1 MTETFIAI
9 DDLQVGHYIHL
20 PVGWTSHPFL
30 LNSFQLK
37 EQKQL
42 AILKQLGLTE
52 ICVDLD
58 RSDLSLLDLFS
69 APDTDTDHFGNTETP
84 DKITTNTESE
94 EIERKKQELEELK
107 KAQALE
113 QERQLQQNLWW
124 KQIRRA
130 NTEYEAHIANL
141 KEIYSQ
147 ITLQPGRTLT
157 AIELMAGK
165 LIQQGEQASKT
176 PFILCNNDIPGESF
190 YQNALNNTV
199 LAIKLAL
206 HLNLPPTE
214 VATVA
219 QAGLLSYFGMLWVPE
234 SIRNKK
240 TELTKPELNFLR
252 QHPAYAF
259 QKLSDTNSLAEP
271 VLTAIW
277 QFNEKA
283 DGSGYPR
290 GISGN
295 KISKYAQILAICT
308 RYNDMC
314 NANNAGQRFSP
325 HLIVGYLFKIA
336 DKQFNKAYVEQFIRM
351 VGIYPVGT
359 VVAYNKHQALV
370 CMAITSQL
378 KQPLL
383 MDFSALD
390 PNSKR
395 PLLLDAAAQ
404 KITISQGLKQ
414 DQIQPPLIKKFH
426 LNERSNIY
434 FG

>member
-9 DDLQVGHYIHL
+9 DDLQIGHFINL

-30 LNSFQLK
+30 LNSFQIK
-37 EQKQL
+37 DQKQL
-42 AILKQLGLTE
+42 AILKQLGFTE
-52 ICVDLD
+52 ICVDLN
-58 RSDLSLLDLFS
+58 RSDITLLDLFS
-69 APDTDTDHFGNTETP
+69 FPDTDSDHFCDTGILDEVM
-84 DKITTNTESE
+84 TNTESA
-94 EIERKKQELEELK
+94 EIERKKLEQEELR
-107 KAQALE
+107 KAQE
-113 QERQLQQNLWW
+113 QERQHQQNLWW
-124 KQIRRA
+124 KQIRLA
-130 NTEYEAHIANL
+130 NTEYEAHTTNL

-147 ITLQPGRTLT
+147 LTLQPERSLT
-157 AIELMAGK
+157 AVELMAGK
-165 LIQQGEQASKT
+165 LIQRAEQTGKT
-176 PFILCNNDIPGESF
+176 TFILCNSAIPGETF
-190 YQNALNNTV
+190 YQNALNITV
-199 LAIKLAL
+199 LGIKLAQQ
-206 HLNLPPTE
+206 LNLPPTE

-219 QAGLLSYFGMLWVPE
+219 QAGLLSHFGMLWVPD

-240 TELTKPELNFLR
+240 AELTKPEINFLR

-259 QKLSDTNSLAEP
+259 QKLSDIHLNSEP
-271 VLTAIW
+271 VLTAVW
-277 QFNEKA
+277 QFNEKM